1 MLPFATVSVLP
12 LLLLSVAPLGILLS
26 LTELRLL
33 VSPVR
38 PLTAMPRLSAIAW
51 PADPDTAPGATVG
64 VSGLTVP
71 ASLMLAVLV
80 LPSPSTSVAVRVKL
94 MSLVVLIFRLD
105 SVQLLT
111 STAVLVLVAVK
122 LWPPAPS
129 LSTAP
134 TGIALTTSDCRL
146 FASPDRLLTVAAKV
160 PSASAVPS
168 VAAVAA
174 PQLTVGASGLTVT
187 GTST

>member
-64 VSGLTVP
+64 VSGLTVTVSP
-71 ASLMLAVLV
+71 ALALV
-80 LPSPSTSVAVRVKL
+80 LLPVSFTSRSVGRRVGK
-94 MSLVVLIFRLD
+94 VCGFRLRLYPFK
-105 SVQLLT
+105 QMT
-111 STAVLVLVAVK
+111 STAVLL
-122 LWPPAPS
+122 
-129 LSTAP
+129 
-134 TGIALTTSDCRL
+134 
-146 FASPDRLLTVAAKV
+146 
-160 PSASAVPS
+160 
-168 VAAVAA
+168 
-174 PQLTVGASGLTVT
+174 
-187 GTST
+187 